1 MTHFGHPTA
10 WAYPESRVCS
20 GWEASGDLQMQRRKF
35 ITLLS
40 GAAAWPFVAHAQQPM
55 PVVGLLNGSA
65 PSTEQLRVDAFIKR
79 LGELGWNNG
88 STVVIESRWAEGRPE
103 RFAEIAA
110 EFVRRKVNVVV
121 TAGVGPVSAV
131 RKATQLIPIVFAI
144 ASDPVGTGLVAT
156 LAQPGGN
163 ITGLSYMGTD
173 LAAKRLE
180 LLRGVLIGFSRLAIM
195 ANSGAAGAVLEMRET
210 QRTANTLGLETI
222 SLEIG
227 TGDQIVPAIA
237 TLTDRVDALYVC
249 ADPLINANRIH
260 IVTAALSA
268 RLPTVFGE
276 RENIDAG
283 GLISYGP
290 NVLDMYRR
298 AAEIVD
304 KILRGTKPASIPVEQ
319 PTKFELVINLKTA
332 KALGLTVPPTLL
344 ATADE
349 VIE

>member
-1 MTHFGHPTA
+1 
-10 WAYPESRVCS
+10 
-20 GWEASGDLQMQRRKF
+20 MQRRKF

-290 NVLDMYRR
+290 NVLNMYRR